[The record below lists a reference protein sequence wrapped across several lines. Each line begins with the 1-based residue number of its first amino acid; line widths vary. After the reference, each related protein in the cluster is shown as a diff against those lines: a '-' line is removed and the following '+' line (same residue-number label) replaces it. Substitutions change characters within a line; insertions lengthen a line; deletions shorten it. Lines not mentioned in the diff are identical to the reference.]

1 MKLDNLKE
9 ALEYD
14 KYGMVSRART
24 DRNIESFISFSSRR
38 QKCNSIKV
46 KVIGK
51 RKREFGLVIPAAF
64 IAHTENKRAAEISD
78 TELAK
83 RRKMFTT
90 FELKYKPKRLF
101 RAFPVFDLKL

>member
-1 MKLDNLKE
+1 MINMEWLVGHVPIEISSLLYHFLRE
-9 ALEYD
+9 D
-14 KYGMVSRART
+14 KS
-24 DRNIESFISFSSRR
+24 
-38 QKCNSIKV
+38 NSIKV

-51 RKREFGLVIPAAF
+51 RKKEFGLVTPATF

-83 RRKMFTT
+83 IRKMFTT

-101 RAFPVFDLKL
+101 RAIPVFDLKL